1 MIDIDPY
8 RIGYGPFFRIAAR
21 WRLHKAGYG
30 WRLTAAAHG
39 SFYRSSS
46 DKWHRNWQAEWTGCQ
61 RAVRAYTKRGVT
73 RRALRAVQ
81 EPAAAGS
88 TEEADRG

>member
-8 RIGYGPFFRIAAR
+8 RIGYGPFFRIGAR
-21 WRLHKAGYG
+21 WRLLRAGHG
-30 WRLTAAAHG
+30 WRLTQATHG

-61 RAVRAYTKRGVT
+61 RAVRAYTKRGVI
-73 RRALRAVQ
+73 RRALRAPS
-81 EPAAAGS
+81 PAAASS
-88 TEEADRG
+88 TEEDD